1 MAIYTN
7 GKWNNVDG
15 KYMVARSSKLKATDT
30 GHLYDLIDTTNDV
43 EQGCNLKVGAF
54 TGNGLQERV
63 ALTPAITDQIVFAC
77 DTGLIYENAYKSDQ
91 FEWKYINKKNRDFR
105 AYAIE
110 KDDVFGVSDYG
121 FTTIVNNEIAK
132 GDYVVV
138 DGSRKWKTVADEPS
152 KTEYGF
158 IGQVIGF
165 EKYQYDTVVLV
176 NVIQNIQL

>member
-7 GKWNNVDG
+7 GRWENVDG
-15 KYMVARSSKLKATDT
+15 KFMVARSSKLKASET

-43 EQGCNLKVGAF
+43 EQGSNVKVGAF
-54 TGNGLQERV
+54 TGNGLQERT
-63 ALTPAITDQIVFAC
+63 ALTPAITDQIVFVC
-77 DTGLIYENAYKSDQ
+77 DTGLLYETAYKSDQ
-91 FEWKYINKKNRDFR
+91 FEWKYVNKANRDFR
-105 AYAIE
+105 AYAVE

-121 FTTIVNNEIAK
+121 FTTVANDVIAK

-138 DGSRKWKTVADEPS
+138 DGARKWKTVDTEPD
-152 KTEYGF
+152 KTQYGF

-176 NVIQNIQL
+176 NVIQNVQL